1 MINTF
6 EETISEFRP
15 FLILKLMQKAAHL
28 LICVFQSSMLL
39 PYLLVLL
46 TRTEHSL
53 NLSFSVLSRMI

>member
-6 EETISEFRP
+6 EETISEFRL
-15 FLILKLMQKAAHL
+15 FLILKLMQKTAHL
-28 LICVFQSSMLL
+28 LICVFQSGRLL

-53 NLSFSVLSRMI
+53 NLPFNVLSRLI